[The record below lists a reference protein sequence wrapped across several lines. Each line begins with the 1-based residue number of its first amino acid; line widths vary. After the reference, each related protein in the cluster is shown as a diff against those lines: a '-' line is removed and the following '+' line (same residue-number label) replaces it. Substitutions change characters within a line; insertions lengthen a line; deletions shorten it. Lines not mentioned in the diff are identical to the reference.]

1 MKKKITIIIPV
12 YNETESIPKIVNEIA
27 KLNIVH
33 DYDILFVNDG
43 STDATEMILHDIS
56 TQQKNVFYISFVKN
70 FGHQMALKAGFD
82 IANGDCVICMDGDM
96 QHPPSLLPRMIEKWN
111 EGYDMVITQRE
122 DSDTLPFFK
131 KMTSRLFY
139 KIINYLS
146 STQINYG
153 EADFRL
159 MDKKVVDVFKKINEP
174 DLFWR
179 GLARWVGFKTITM
192 SFKAEDRFAGVSK
205 YTFKKM
211 FNLAINGILSFSTK
225 PLYFSI
231 YVGFVCALTSLII
244 LIYALTSFFTNNV
257 IPGWTSTLI
266 IMAFFSG
273 IQLIIIGIVGLYVGK
288 LFIQTKNRPL
298 YIIHNNTYEMMN
310 DKL

>member
-12 YNETESIPKIVNEIA
+12 YNEAENIPNIVAEIA
-27 KLNIVH
+27 KIKIVH
-33 DYDILFVNDG
+33 DYEILFVNDG
-43 STDATEMILHDIS
+43 STDATEQILQEI
-56 TQQKNVFYISFVKN
+56 TAQQKHIFHLSFVKN

-82 IANGDCVICMDGDM
+82 VANGDCIICMDGDM
-96 QHPPSLLPRMIEKWN
+96 QHPPSFVPTMIEKWD
-111 EGYDMVITQRE
+111 EGYEMVITQRE
-122 DSDTLPFFK
+122 DSDKLPFFK

-139 KIINYLS
+139 RIINYLS

-179 GLARWVGFKTITM
+179 GLARWVGFKTVTLT
-192 SFKAEDRFAGVSK
+192 FKAEDRFAGASK

-211 FNLAINGILSFSTK
+211 FTLAMNGILSFSTK

-231 YVGFVCALTSLII
+231 YVGFVCALTSMLV
-244 LIYALTSFFTNNV
+244 LLYALTSFFTNNV

-273 IQLIIIGIVGLYVGK
+273 IQLILIGIVGLYVGK

-298 YIIHNNTYEMMN
+298 YIIHNNTYGEIKN
-310 DKL
+310 

>member
-131 KMTSRLFY
+131 KMTSRVFY

-231 YVGFVCALTSLII
+231 YVGFVCALTSLIV
-244 LIYALTSFFTNNV
+244 LFYALTSFFTNNV

-273 IQLIIIGIVGLYVGK
+273 IQLILIGIVGLYVGK

-310 DKL
+310 DE

>member
-12 YNETESIPKIVNEIA
+12 YNEAENVSKIVAEIA
-27 KLNIVH
+27 KIKIVH
-33 DYDILFVNDG
+33 DYEILFVNDG
-43 STDATEMILHDIS
+43 STDATEQVLQEIS
-56 TQQKNVFYISFVKN
+56 TRQKHIFHISFVKN

-82 IANGDCVICMDGDM
+82 AANGDCIICMDGDM
-96 QHPPSLLPRMIEKWN
+96 QHPPSFVPTMIEKWD
-111 EGYDMVITQRE
+111 EGYEMVITQRE
-122 DSDTLPFFK
+122 DSDKLPFFK
-131 KMTSRLFY
+131 KMTSKLFY
-139 KIINYLS
+139 RIINSLS
-146 STQINYG
+146 STQISYG

-179 GLARWVGFKTITM
+179 GLARWVGFKTITLT
-192 SFKAEDRFAGVSK
+192 FKAEDRFAGVSK
-205 YTFKKM
+205 YTFTKM
-211 FNLAINGILSFSTK
+211 FTLAMNGILSFSTK

-231 YVGFVCALTSLII
+231 YVGFVCALTSMIVL
-244 LIYALTSFFTNNV
+244 LYALTSFFTNNV

-273 IQLIIIGIVGLYVGK
+273 IQLILIGIVGLYVGK

-298 YIIHNNTYEMMN
+298 YIIHNNTYN
-310 DKL
+310 DKK

>member
-12 YNETESIPKIVNEIA
+12 YNEAENISNIVNEIA
-27 KLNIVH
+27 KIKIVH
-33 DYDILFVNDG
+33 DYEILFVNDG
-43 STDATEMILHDIS
+43 STDATETILNEIS
-56 TQQKNVFYISFVKN
+56 EQYKYVFHISFVKN

-82 IANGDCVICMDGDM
+82 VANGDCVICMDGDM
-96 QHPPSLLPRMIEKWN
+96 QHPPSFVPTMIEKWD
-111 EGYDMVITQRE
+111 EGYEMVITQRE
-122 DSDTLPFFK
+122 DSDKLPVFK

-139 KIINYLS
+139 RIINSLS
-146 STQINYG
+146 STQISYG

-179 GLARWVGFKTITM
+179 GLARWVGFKTITLT
-192 SFKAEDRFAGVSK
+192 FKAEDRFAGVSK

-211 FNLAINGILSFSTK
+211 FTLAMNGILSFSTK

-231 YVGFVCALTSLII
+231 YVGFVCALTSL
-244 LIYALTSFFTNNV
+244 LVLFYALTSFFTHNV

-273 IQLIIIGIVGLYVGK
+273 IQLILIGIVGLYVGK

-298 YIIHNNTYEMMN
+298 YIIHNNTYCEIKN
-310 DKL
+310 